1 MRPNTRGDKVSSQI
15 KRILIV
21 GAGMAGLT
29 LAIAL
34 RRQGITPDIVER
46 QPAWPVHGAGIYL
59 LGNAM
64 RALDSLRDPLGHEG
78 VSPGSVAVNQ
88 GFLILLCAVLEKEG
102 SLPRILAS
110 SWREGGISRN
120 LAPDSWRRPKHIVS
134 ITQDGCFFVF
144 LQQICLRLS
153 CAMIL

>member
-64 RALDSLRDPLGHEG
+64 RRW
-78 VSPGSVAVNQ
+78 
-88 GFLILLCAVLEKEG
+88 IL
-102 SLPRILAS
+102 
-110 SWREGGISRN
+110 WN
-120 LAPDSWRRPKHIVS
+120 
-134 ITQDGCFFVF
+134 
-144 LQQICLRLS
+144 
-153 CAMIL
+153 